1 MLRLKRK
8 DTTFKACY
16 LEFYQKLDRVK
27 QVLSLSDHR
36 FLVLI
41 ALINYSSLSCIVLA
55 LTSASTY
62 LQNKNSAM
70 TFQAWKMKLLSFL
83 SFPLM
88 SITFLIMIVMFA
100 KLLLSFSRT
109 LTLTSL
115 SSQRLPLVCPKSN

>member
-16 LEFYQKLDRVK
+16 LEFNQKLDRVK
-27 QVLSLSDHR
+27 QVLSLSDYR

>member
-115 SSQRLPLVCPKSN
+115 SSQRLPLVCPKSK